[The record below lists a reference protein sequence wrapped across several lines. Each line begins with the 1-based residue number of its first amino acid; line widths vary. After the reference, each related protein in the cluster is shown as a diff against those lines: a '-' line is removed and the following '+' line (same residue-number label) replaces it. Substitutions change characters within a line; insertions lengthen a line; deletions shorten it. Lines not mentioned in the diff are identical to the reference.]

1 MKSIEID
8 RGKRLRDHPTTGHNR
23 FHPDIPPLV
32 AMDEGEVWP
41 RVTPATVSC
50 GGSDLN
56 QLPDEHSTGVARRVT
71 ITSHGDG
78 LWIATLLPPSRL
90 SSPCWLSL

>member
-56 QLPDEHSTGVARRVT
+56 
-71 ITSHGDG
+71 
-78 LWIATLLPPSRL
+78 
-90 SSPCWLSL
+90 

>member
-8 RGKRLRDHPTTGHNR
+8 RGKRLRDHPTTGHHP
-23 FHPDIPPLV
+23 FPPDIPPLV

-56 QLPDEHSTGVARRVT
+56 QPPDEHSTGLARRVT
-71 ITSHGDG
+71 ITPHGNG
-78 LWIATLLPPSRL
+78 LWIATPLPPSRL